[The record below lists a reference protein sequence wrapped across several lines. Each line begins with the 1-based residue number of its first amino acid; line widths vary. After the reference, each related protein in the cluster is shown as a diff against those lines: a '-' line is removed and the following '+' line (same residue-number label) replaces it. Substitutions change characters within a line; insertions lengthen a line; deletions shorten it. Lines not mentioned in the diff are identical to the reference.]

1 MMLFVRRSR
10 LLERRPHINHNLR
23 TINVRASSY
32 KSDSARIDFCAAA
45 SLRPCDS
52 EHAIDHLSCG
62 ARAPYRRRFVRLSC
76 SLSWRPLRSASAAF
90 DCAAVT
96 WPTTLTAIATA
107 AATFGWTSDSKSAGN
122 SSAEFTFTFALARK
136 RCESNVARG
145 VGLAQLSQLRAS
157 SVQIGPDRS
166 DPIRSD
172 RMTNGPIRV
181 GRRKWASQRRSIGS
195 DRIGLAG
202 ACVGVGVRFGADF
215 DFCEQVSER
224 TTDK

>member
-1 MMLFVRRSR
+1 MLFVRRSR

-96 WPTTLTAIATA
+96 WPTTLTVIATA

-166 DPIRSD
+166 DPFRSDDERPYKSRAPEVGEPAEIDWIRSD
-172 RMTNGPIRV
+172 RIGWRL
-181 GRRKWASQRRSIGS
+181 RRRWRSLRS
-195 DRIGLAG
+195 GLRLLRA
-202 ACVGVGVRFGADF
+202 
-215 DFCEQVSER
+215 SER
-224 TTDK
+224 ADDR